1 MELDN
6 PLGKWYPVAYNP
18 RFPNYKT
25 EKELFH
31 RDEDSLTFQ
40 VSRTKGV
47 ELYNYLH
54 DTEAIPLQS
63 HPICC
68 QHVEHTFW
76 THRRMNISKEV
87 LEQPPAPP
95 GYMIY
100 NNLLESGDYIDVGKV
115 ASDGLVTLSNKQRQR
130 HGSWRPAQNIACLH
144 AIWWQT

>member
-1 MELDN
+1 MELDT
-6 PLGKWYPVAYNP
+6 PSGKWYPVAHNMWFLSY
-18 RFPNYKT
+18 RT
-25 EKELFH
+25 ENKLFQCNK
-31 RDEDSLTFQ
+31 DAGAFQ
-40 VSRTKGV
+40 VFRTNGV
-47 ELYNYLH
+47 GFYNYSH
-54 DTEAIPLQS
+54 DTKAIPLQS

-76 THRRMNISKEV
+76 THWRMNISKEV

-115 ASDGLVTLSNKQRQR
+115 ASNGLVTLSNKQRQR

-144 AIWWQT
+144 AI